1 MAIFD
6 QRNQKVT
13 NQYNVAGNLNFGSV
27 QSKAELAAELR
38 KLLSEVDKA
47 TQAGIV
53 DAGVSIDIESHIKK
67 AVIEI
72 EKPEPKQK
80 SILDHLEGAKALLDG
95 VTSATGLITAI
106 MEAAKIAGA
115 LFLWVIL
122 TSVDSK

>member
-115 LFLWVIL
+115 LFL
-122 TSVDSK
+122 